1 MISIIMPYFK
11 NEKFVFKSINSVL
24 KQTYK
29 NFEFIIIYDDHDKN
43 TYKKIQ
49 NFALKDKRIKLLKNK
64 KNLGAGLSRNKAIN
78 ISRGKFIAFIDSDD
92 IWVKSKLYFQLNFM
106 EKKKIFASHTSYKII
121 DEKGKFISNR
131 VARNLNYNDLIKSCD
146 IGLSTVMLNKK
157 ILKKKQLF
165 PNLKTKEDYTLWLKI
180 AKKNVIFYGIDKQ
193 YVYWRN
199 TEDSLS
205 KNIFQK
211 LMDSIRVYHK
221 YEKFSL
227 INSLFKTIVLSI
239 NYLMKNK

>member
-121 DEKGKFISNR
+121 DEKIYVKPF
-131 VARNLNYNDLIKSCD
+131 VDFKNLEFVQVV
-146 IGLSTVMLNKK
+146 TQKK
-157 ILKKKQLF
+157 
-165 PNLKTKEDYTLWLKI
+165 
-180 AKKNVIFYGIDKQ
+180 
-193 YVYWRN
+193 
-199 TEDSLS
+199 
-205 KNIFQK
+205 
-211 LMDSIRVYHK
+211 
-221 YEKFSL
+221 
-227 INSLFKTIVLSI
+227 
-239 NYLMKNK
+239 